1 MTGETTEL
9 FDLRVVVDRIE
20 GRSVC
25 GMEVGDFFEV
35 TSSSRVTIPAGR
47 HFCMYALNSVLPL
60 LPAKQRSLGEGD
72 WMARD
77 SEVCCPDPD
86 ERLVMRIERIGRSS
100 IPTSQLT

>member
-1 MTGETTEL
+1 MSERTTEL

-25 GMEVGDFFEV
+25 GMAVGDSFEV
-35 TSSSRVTIPAGR
+35 THSSRIRIPEGR

-60 LPAKQRSLGEGD
+60 LPAKQRALAEGD
-72 WMARD
+72 WMAAD

-100 IPTSQLT
+100 IPTSELT